1 MDTQRR
7 PQELEL
13 EQEQELV
20 GAEKDTEALAT
31 RHEHSPLGRGRG
43 GETAKEPTKE
53 PVTVSRADMETLR
66 DSALHV
72 MAGVMRPGDLSRN
85 SGIKVQ
91 AALAVLNR
99 TWAVP
104 SSPSSQA
111 AVQVNITLNDGA
123 LAKWEQRNGTH

>member
-7 PQELEL
+7 PLELEL

-20 GAEKDTEALAT
+20 GAEGDTEALAT
-31 RHEHSPLGRGRG
+31 RHEHSPMGRGRG
-43 GETAKEPTKE
+43 GETVKEPVTE

-123 LAKWEQRNGTH
+123 LAKWEQRHGTH